1 MLVWVLCICLLLL
14 LFIQKNFW
22 LSSHEL
28 GLRHSDPDKY
38 IHTYV
43 RTYIF
48 TRFPKAKSLMTKMAK
63 TNLGE
68 DIFIIINNI
77 SIRKDECKIL
87 SYVLSIDSGPGKE
100 DTEAE

>member
-1 MLVWVLCICLLLL
+1 
-14 LFIQKNFW
+14 
-22 LSSHEL
+22 
-28 GLRHSDPDKY
+28 
-38 IHTYV
+38 
-43 RTYIF
+43 
-48 TRFPKAKSLMTKMAK
+48 MAK